1 MATGIN
7 SMKLKKMM
15 EMDFIRDFRT
25 HLETPFEH
33 RLFEASL
40 RNYCSHGNPLRFN
53 NFAFAMRELVT
64 NILNRKAP
72 EMDVVS
78 APWYTQVSPERK
90 VTRKQQLK
98 YCAQKHIPDNVIS
111 DKTLDKIKEKTKKY
125 NQEYMTFNKYT
136 HITEKYFNNES
147 KAVFNEVKQLIE
159 LTSKAYDI
167 FDELENVMSEEVLES
182 IDAEIREITS
192 DNIPD
197 EVDILSSCTH
207 VNNSETTGIRLITM
221 TNEFLYFLIEGTIY
235 ITRQY
240 GKGEEFYASGDHYPF
255 WFAVSV
261 SAQDF
266 SSVKPLNVNV
276 MVDTSAWYAQSE
288 EDQAYQSLINSAE
301 FLSRIDYINI
311 STREKEKLFP
321 GVSMLHTSSETKSE
335 ATNASYTIEYGVY
348 DDLPF

>member
-1 MATGIN
+1 
-7 SMKLKKMM
+7 MKLKKMM

-33 RLFEASL
+33 QLFEASL

-72 EMDVVS
+72 ELDVIS
-78 APWYTQVSPERK
+78 APWYIQESPDRK

-98 YCAQKHIPDNVIS
+98 YCAQKYIPDVLIS
-111 DKTLDKIKEKTKKY
+111 DKTLDKINEKTKNY
-125 NQEYMTFNKYT
+125 NKEYMIFNKYT

-147 KAVFNEVKQLIE
+147 KAVFDEVKQLIE

-167 FDELENVMSEEVLES
+167 FDDLENVMSEEILES
-182 IDAEIREITS
+182 IGAEIREITK

-197 EVDILSSCTH
+197 EVDILSSSTL
-207 VNNSETTGIRLITM
+207 VDDSEVTGIRLITM
-221 TNEFLYFLIEGTIY
+221 TKEFLYFLIEGTIY

-240 GKGEEFYASGDHYPF
+240 GKGEDFYASGDHYPF

-261 SAQDF
+261 SVQDF

-276 MVDTSAWYAQSE
+276 MVDTSEWYAESK

-321 GVSMLHTSSETKSE
+321 GVSKLHTSSD
-335 ATNASYTIEYGVY
+335 TNSKVTYESCTIEYGSY

>member
-1 MATGIN
+1 
-7 SMKLKKMM
+7 MKLKKMM
-15 EMDFIRDFRT
+15 EMDFIRDFCT
-25 HLETPFEH
+25 HLETSFEH
-33 RLFEASL
+33 QLFEASL

-72 EMDVVS
+72 EQDVIS
-78 APWYTQVSPERK
+78 APWYIQESPDRK

-98 YCAQKHIPDNVIS
+98 YCAQKHIPDISIS
-111 DKTLDKIKEKTKKY
+111 DETLAKINEKTKKY
-125 NQEYMTFNKYT
+125 NKEYSTFNKYT

-147 KAVFNEVKQLIE
+147 KAVFDEVKKLIE

-167 FDELENVMSEEVLES
+167 FDDLENVMSIEVLES
-182 IDAEIREITS
+182 INAEIHEVTR
-192 DNIPD
+192 DNIPN
-197 EVDILSSCTH
+197 EVDILSSSTL
-207 VNNSETTGIRLITM
+207 VDDSEVTDIRLITM
-221 TNEFLYFLIEGTIY
+221 TKEFIYFLIEGTIY

-240 GKGEEFYASGDHYPF
+240 GKGEDFYASDDHYPF

-261 SAQDF
+261 STQDF
-266 SSVKPLNVNV
+266 NSVKPLNVIV
-276 MVDTSAWYAQSE
+276 MVDTSEWYAESK

-311 STREKEKLFP
+311 SIREKEKLFP
-321 GVSMLHTSSETKSE
+321 GVSKLHTSSN
-335 ATNASYTIEYGVY
+335 TNSKAIYEPCTIEYGSD

>member
-1 MATGIN
+1 
-7 SMKLKKMM
+7 MKLKKIK

-33 RLFEASL
+33 QLFEASL

-72 EMDVVS
+72 ELDVIS
-78 APWYTQVSPERK
+78 APWYIQESPDRK

-98 YCAQKHIPDNVIS
+98 YCAQKHIPDFLIS
-111 DKTLDKIKEKTKKY
+111 DTTLEKINEKTRNY
-125 NQEYMTFNKYT
+125 NKEYVTFNKYT

-147 KAVFNEVKQLIE
+147 KVVFDEVKQLIE

-167 FDELENVMSEEVLES
+167 FDDLENVISEEVLES
-182 IDAEIREITS
+182 ISAEIREITR

-197 EVDILSSCTH
+197 EVDILSSSTL
-207 VNNSETTGIRLITM
+207 VDDSEVTGIRLITM
-221 TNEFLYFLIEGTIY
+221 TKEFLYFLIEGTIY

-240 GKGEEFYASGDHYPF
+240 GKGEDFYASGDHYPF

-261 SAQDF
+261 NAQDF
-266 SSVKPLNVNV
+266 YSVKPLNVNV
-276 MVDTSAWYAQSE
+276 MVDTSEWYAESK

-321 GVSMLHTSSETKSE
+321 GVSKLHTSSDENSKAIYESC
-335 ATNASYTIEYGVY
+335 TIEHGSY
-348 DDLPF
+348 DNLPF

>member
-1 MATGIN
+1 
-7 SMKLKKMM
+7 MKLKQMM

-33 RLFEASL
+33 QLFDASL

-72 EMDVVS
+72 EQDVIS
-78 APWYTQVSPERK
+78 APWYIQESPDRK

-98 YCAQKHIPDNVIS
+98 YCAQKHIPDILIS
-111 DKTLDKIKEKTKKY
+111 VETLEKINEKTKRY
-125 NQEYMTFNKYT
+125 NKEYSIFNKYT

-147 KAVFNEVKQLIE
+147 KAVFDEVKQLIE

-167 FDELENVMSEEVLES
+167 FDDLENVMSEEVLES
-182 IDAEIREITS
+182 ISAEIREVTR
-192 DNIPD
+192 DNIPG
-197 EVDILSSCTH
+197 EVDILSSSTL
-207 VNNSETTGIRLITM
+207 VDDSEVTDIRLITM
-221 TNEFLYFLIEGTIY
+221 TNEFIYFLIKGTIY

-240 GKGEEFYASGDHYPF
+240 GKGEDFYASGDHYPF

-266 SSVKPLNVNV
+266 NSVNPLNVNI
-276 MVDTSAWYAQSE
+276 MVDTSEWYAESK

-321 GVSMLHTSSETKSE
+321 GVSKLLTSSD
-335 ATNASYTIEYGVY
+335 TNSKAIYESCTIEYGSD